1 MIVPDVNVLINAFS
15 SSAPRHKEAKEWLQ
29 KALSQRE
36 SVGILDVVATGFIR
50 IMTNPRI
57 FAAPLTPEQA
67 TGAINAV
74 LASPN
79 TVLLHPAGASW
90 TSST

>member
-36 SVGILDVVATGFIR
+36 SVGILDAVATTSR
-50 IMTNPRI
+50 IPTDSR
-57 FAAPLTPEQA
+57 
-67 TGAINAV
+67 
-74 LASPN
+74 
-79 TVLLHPAGASW
+79 
-90 TSST
+90 